1 MLVIVAVAAGG
12 SRLAGLV
19 AAASSAL
26 WFDFFLTEPYQRFTV
41 TDHTDIETTVLL
53 LAVGVGVTELA
64 QWGRRATERAAREQS
79 YLAGIQDV
87 AAAVAQGSSSGD
99 LVDEVGRQLTSTL
112 GLRACHFQ
120 YGVAGLGEPARLLPD
135 GSIVRNSAVVD
146 VDRDGLPVDRDI
158 ELLVESGGLLQG
170 RFLMSAG
177 AGRPP
182 VAGAAP
188 GGRHARRASRLS
200 DPRPVRREA
209 QRSGSRGVDGD
220 ATPDEQK
227 QAPKRRHR
235 RTVAAQTLSPDGR
248 LRVEPKLGL
257 RSRSLTP
264 LLGTCEHHRRWR

>member
-12 SRLAGLV
+12 SRLAGVV

-135 GSIVRNSAVVD
+135 GSIVRGTPPFSTSIVTDCPSTATSSSSWRAVGCCRVASSCPPGEDARPSQAQRLVAVTLAAQVGSAIARSV
-146 VDRDGLPVDRDI
+146 RRG
-158 ELLVESGGLLQG
+158 
-170 RFLMSAG
+170 SATV
-177 AGRPP
+177 RE
-182 VAGAAP
+182 P
-188 GGRHARRASRLS
+188 GARR
-200 DPRPVRREA
+200 RRNA
-209 QRSGSRGVDGD
+209 
-220 ATPDEQK
+220 
-227 QAPKRRHR
+227 
-235 RTVAAQTLSPDGR
+235 
-248 LRVEPKLGL
+248 
-257 RSRSLTP
+257 
-264 LLGTCEHHRRWR
+264 